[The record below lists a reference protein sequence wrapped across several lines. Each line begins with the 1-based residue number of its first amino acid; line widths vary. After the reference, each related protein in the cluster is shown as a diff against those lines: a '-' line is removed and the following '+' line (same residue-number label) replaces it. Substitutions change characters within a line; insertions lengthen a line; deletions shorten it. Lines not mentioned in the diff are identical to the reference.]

1 MELKKDSEVFEL
13 MISQIRGFYALKVEE
28 LKDQDSDE
36 QKFYNNLG
44 DILQFVKNCLPKQER
59 EYAFILQQDD
69 KKNTE
74 IVKLTAEINRL
85 NAIISSHKVLDL
97 HESSLNSLLKK
108 NIDAINS
115 IKNIKKLYEGGGTT
129 VEGSDKQ

>member
-1 MELKKDSEVFEL
+1 

-44 DILQFVKNCLPKQER
+44 DILQFVKACLPKQEK
-59 EYAFILQQDD
+59 EYAFLLKQDD

-74 IVKLTAEINRL
+74 IVKLTAEISRL

-115 IKNIKKLYEGGGTT
+115 IKNIKLLYEGGGTT
-129 VEGSDKQ
+129 TEGSDKQ